1 MLNELLKSNIAI
13 VGGGEFCK
21 QLLQLLYSDHF
32 KEQHPS
38 ILGVADKNI
47 RAEGLLYAA
56 EIGIFTTSDYRDL
69 YPLENLQ
76 ILMEV
81 TTDVKLG
88 ALINATKPEGIKF
101 IDHVESRTIWTSLQ
115 VEKEKRKALKELR
128 QNKYSAANID
138 SLFEQFTD
146 RLAEV

>member
-13 VGGGEFCK
+13 VGGGEFCR

-32 KEQHPS
+32 KEQHPL
-38 ILGVADKNI
+38 ILGVADKNVQ
-47 RAEGLLYAA
+47 AEGLLYAA

-69 YPLENLQ
+69 YQLENLQ

-88 ALINATKPEGIKF
+88 AVINATKACGDKI
-101 IDHVESRTIWTSLQ
+101 
-115 VEKEKRKALKELR
+115 
-128 QNKYSAANID
+128 Y
-138 SLFEQFTD
+138 
-146 RLAEV
+146 